1 MRILPKLPLKLG
13 IIFVGV
19 SPARGDRRMSD
30 QSHLKD
36 GIATPVLTVI
46 VALVLV
52 VVLFSKIMDWVAP
65 SSGALGSHEVG
76 KATSMA
82 R

>member
-1 MRILPKLPLKLG
+1 
-13 IIFVGV
+13 
-19 SPARGDRRMSD
+19 MSD

-46 VALVLV
+46 VAVVFVL
-52 VVLFSKIMDWVAP
+52 VLFSEFVDWVAP
-65 SSGALGSHEVG
+65 SSNGLGSHEAG
-76 KATSMA
+76 KAASMV